1 MLIAKIV
8 DGSIERVADYRE
20 WFGSPP
26 SDAELIE
33 NSFMKVNVFKPF
45 DRLTQF
51 LAPCEPYI
59 DGEFVTTVSV
69 ASMTDDQI
77 AEQKSSALQNIRAQ
91 RNDLLQSC
99 DYTQLQDYA
108 GSNQAGWAQYRTL
121 LRDLPQ
127 RIESEGIDPRTFSDW
142 PLNPD
147 QTS

>member
-1 MLIAKIV
+1 MLIAKINDNQV
-8 DGSIERVADYRE
+8 EKVADYRE

-26 SDAELIE
+26 SDAELSD

-45 DRLTQF
+45 DRLTHS
-51 LAPCEPYI
+51 LVPCEPYI
-59 DGEFVTTVSV
+59 EGGFVTIISV
-69 ASMTDDQI
+69 VPMTDDQI

-91 RNDLLQSC
+91 RNALLQGC

-108 GSNQAGWAQYRTL
+108 GGNQAGWAQYRTL

-127 RIESEGIDPRTFSDW
+127 RIKNDGIDPRAFTDW